1 MFSPFFQESL
11 KFQQVMEEREEE
23 IQSRFR
29 QTDPLREKLSAIEK
43 LIAKIAKSK
52 DHFHAKLKDYQVA
65 VL

>member
-1 MFSPFFQESL
+1 
-11 KFQQVMEEREEE
+11 MEEREEE

-29 QTDPLREKLSAIEK
+29 QTDPLREKLAAIEK
-43 LIAKIAKSK
+43 LIAKIAKNK